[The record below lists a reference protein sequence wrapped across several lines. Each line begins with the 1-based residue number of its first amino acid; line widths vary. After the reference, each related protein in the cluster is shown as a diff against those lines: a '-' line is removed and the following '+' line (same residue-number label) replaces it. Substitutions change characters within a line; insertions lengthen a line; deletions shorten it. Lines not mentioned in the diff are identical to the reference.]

1 MTNYLSIAIDTGK
14 HSTKAVATTSQ
25 ALQKIRFRT
34 KVMEARDLGT
44 EISGNSY
51 LIEYEGKA
59 YLIGDMV
66 AEDKTNYDISK
77 HSMEHLLCI
86 YLAITRFIEK
96 AESAKF
102 GIPNIR
108 LAVNVPLSIYKNNTL
123 KREYEQFILNNQK
136 AVSLRVNNKPYIFR
150 IQSVLLLP
158 EAIGPVYSRI
168 SDFRGK
174 RALVIDIGSLNI
186 SYCLFNDLVP
196 KLDTMIMSNLGI
208 NILRSKI
215 AERLTSKY
223 GIAVSDEDVEQ
234 ILKDGYLYA
243 YGVKQKDSKEIVEN
257 LISAHVSEIFNYAKS
272 RGITFNNT
280 NVVFCGGGS
289 ILLKESILRQYPS
302 ASIENDSQFANV
314 LSYKKIMEA
323 KGLV

>member
-1 MTNYLSIAIDTGK
+1 M
-14 HSTKAVATTSQ
+14 
-25 ALQKIRFRT
+25 
-34 KVMEARDLGT
+34 
-44 EISGNSY
+44 
-51 LIEYEGKA
+51 
-59 YLIGDMV
+59 
-66 AEDKTNYDISK
+66 
-77 HSMEHLLCI
+77 
-86 YLAITRFIEK
+86 
-96 AESAKF
+96 
-102 GIPNIR
+102 
-108 LAVNVPLSIYKNNTL
+108 
-123 KREYEQFILNNQK
+123 
-136 AVSLRVNNKPYIFR
+136 
-150 IQSVLLLP
+150 
-158 EAIGPVYSRI
+158 
-168 SDFRGK
+168 
-174 RALVIDIGSLNI
+174 IDIGSLNI

-196 KLDTMIMSNLGI
+196 QLDTMVMSNLGI

-243 YGVKQKDSKEIVEN
+243 HGVKQEDSKEIVEN

-289 ILLKESILRQYPS
+289 VLLKEAILRQYPS
-302 ASIENDSQFANV
+302 ASIENDGQFANV